1 MALFSGA
8 LGTME
13 AENMVFTGSFWH
25 TGTLRLLIHQRVP
38 ASYQQLQLGHLD
50 RPLQVLR
57 LFLISRREVAHCVV
71 AQCVLSSSHLSPPRF
86 PRMAVDP
93 TR

>member
-1 MALFSGA
+1 
-8 LGTME
+8 
-13 AENMVFTGSFWH
+13 MVFTGSFWH
-25 TGTLRLLIHQRVP
+25 TGTLRLLVHQRVP